1 MEIKIKHTSSFAQAQ
16 IVEGQTKIDLG
27 LLNDSERDE
36 LAGTLIDAAYELG
49 PQHNN
54 ACAEWFAELL
64 AKRGIELP
72 NADLTGNQK
81 PGKEGVS

>member
-1 MEIKIKHTSSFAQAQ
+1 MEIKIRHTSSFAQAQ
-16 IVEGQTKIDLG
+16 LVEGQTTIDLG

-36 LAGTLIDAAYELG
+36 LAGTLLDAAYELG
-49 PQHNN
+49 PQYNN

-72 NADLTGNQK
+72 NSPICATPPKGQ
-81 PGKEGVS
+81 P